1 MDMYSLFYV
10 AYQNDHESIVQL
22 LIKNGMNVNS
32 LEQQKKKTNIKFFFY
47 IFCRN
52 GRDSIVEN

>member
-22 LIKNGMNVNS
+22 LIENGMNVNS
-32 LEQQKKKTNIKFFFY
+32 LEQQKKEDQHKVLFLYFLSEWT
-47 IFCRN
+47 
-52 GRDSIVEN
+52 